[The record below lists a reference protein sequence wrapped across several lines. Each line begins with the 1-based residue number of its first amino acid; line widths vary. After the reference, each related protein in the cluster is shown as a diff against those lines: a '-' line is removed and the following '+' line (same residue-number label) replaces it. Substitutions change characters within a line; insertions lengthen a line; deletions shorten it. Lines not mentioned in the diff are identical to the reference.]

1 MWDERQKIRAAD
13 GRESL
18 KLSMFLTTSKKT
30 MYRLRTTA
38 LLVLAAISVP
48 LVAPAQ
54 ETAGHVDAVYQ
65 REVEKF
71 RAEEIKDLKANW
83 LVLAGLF
90 WLKPGANA
98 FGTASSNAIVL
109 PAGTGPAK
117 AGIFELS
124 GGEVTL
130 KMEPGSAATIDNQP
144 VMTAKLQPDTSGK
157 PTVVALGRLRMYV
170 IHRGERVGIRLKDL
184 QNPALR
190 NFSSLQFYPIDTA
203 YRVTA
208 VWVPSD
214 GKRTVD
220 VPNVLGDVSHETV
233 PGEVQFT
240 LNGKALKLTALGGDA
255 AKGLFFVFSDATSK
269 TDTYP
274 AGRFLEADAVQD
286 GKVVLDFNQAYN
298 PPCAVT
304 PYATCPIAPKENRLA
319 VAIPAGEKFDHSK
332 PH

>member
-1 MWDERQKIRAAD
+1 MKIMRHRICI
-13 GRESL
+13 GVV
-18 KLSMFLTTSKKT
+18 FL
-30 MYRLRTTA
+30 
-38 LLVLAAISVP
+38 LAAMAAAQ
-48 LVAPAQ
+48 VALSQ
-54 ETAGHVDAVYQ
+54 GTAGHVDAVYQ

-71 RAEEIKDLKANW
+71 RAEEIKDLKSNW

-90 WLKPGANA
+90 WLKPGANS
-98 FGTASSNAIVL
+98 FGSAASNPIVL
-109 PAGTGPAK
+109 PEGTAPAQAGV
-117 AGIFELS
+117 FELN
-124 GGEVTL
+124 GEEVTL
-130 KMEPGSAATIDNQP
+130 KMEPGAAATIDDKP

-157 PTVVALGRLRMYV
+157 PTVVALGRLRMHV
-170 IHRGERVGIRLKDL
+170 IKRGERVGIRLKDL

-190 NFSSLQFYPIDTA
+190 NFTSLHFYPIDTA

-208 VWVPSD
+208 TWVPSD

-233 PGEVQFT
+233 PGEVQFN
-240 LNGKALKLTALGGDA
+240 LNGRTLKLTALGGDA
-255 AKGLFFVFSDATSK
+255 AKGLFFVFSDTTSK

-286 GKVVLDFNQAYN
+286 GKVVLDFNKAYN

-319 VAIPAGEKFDHSK
+319 VAVPAGEKFDHSK

>member
-1 MWDERQKIRAAD
+1 
-13 GRESL
+13 
-18 KLSMFLTTSKKT
+18 
-30 MYRLRTTA
+30 MYKRLRITA
-38 LLVLAAISVP
+38 LVLVLAALAP
-48 LVAPAQ
+48 LAAFSQ
-54 ETAGHVDAVYQ
+54 SSAAHVDAVYQ

-71 RAEEIKDLKANW
+71 RAEEIKDLKSNW

-98 FGTASSNAIVL
+98 FGAASSNAIVL
-109 PAGTGPAK
+109 PAGTAPAK
-117 AGIFELS
+117 AGIFELT
-124 GGEVTL
+124 GDEVTL
-130 KMEPGSAATIDNQP
+130 KMEPGVAASIDNEP
-144 VMTAKLQPDTSGK
+144 VLTAKLQPDTSGK
-157 PTVVALGRLRMYV
+157 PTVVALGRLRMHA
-170 IHRGERVGIRLKDL
+170 IKRGERVGIRLKDL

-190 NFSSLQFYPIDTA
+190 NFTSLQFFPIDTL

-208 VWVPSD
+208 TWVPSD

-233 PGEVQFT
+233 PGEVRFT
-240 LNGKALKLTALGGDA
+240 LNGQKLTLTALGGDA
-255 AKGLFFVFSDATSK
+255 AKGLFFVFRDTTSK

-274 AGRFLEADAVQD
+274 AGRFLDTDPVQD
-286 GKVVLDFNQAYN
+286 GEVILDFNKAYN